1 MFAAGYALDHLETSQ
16 VDSSD
21 WNEIKKFHHQ
31 NQKNQAESVEN
42 KISDAI
48 LIEYITND
56 ENVKTGE
63 GQASKLNAPELTN
76 NEEKMNEQTLRNS
89 KGLEKLNQNSTRP
102 TILNFLGSGTK
113 VNQNSLTNNVED
125 DHWKALA
132 MSVYCSTGG

>member
-21 WNEIKKFHHQ
+21 WNEIQKFHHQ
-31 NQKNQAESVEN
+31 NQKNQVESVEN
-42 KISDAI
+42 KISDAS
-48 LIEYITND
+48 LNEYITND
-56 ENVKTGE
+56 ENVKKGE

-76 NEEKMNEQTLRNS
+76 NEEKLNEQMLRNS
-89 KGLEKLNQNSTRP
+89 IGLEKLNQNSIRP
-102 TILNFLGSGTK
+102 TILSFLGSGIK
-113 VNQNSLTNNVED
+113 VNQNSITNNIED